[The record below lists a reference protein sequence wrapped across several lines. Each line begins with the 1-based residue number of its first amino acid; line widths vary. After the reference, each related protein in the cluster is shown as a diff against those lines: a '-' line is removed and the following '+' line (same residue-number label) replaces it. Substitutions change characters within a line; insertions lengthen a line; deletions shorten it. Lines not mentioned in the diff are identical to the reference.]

1 MAIFDKSAS
10 DYDAWY
16 TDKKGSFVGKVET
29 ELAFNMMEIKKG
41 MKILDVGCGTGNFSV
56 KLAKKGCSVTG
67 IDVSDEMLSIARKK
81 ASDLNLDI
89 ELMNMNVNNLSFDDN
104 TFDGIISMTAFEF
117 IEDAPKALKELL
129 RVVKKGGQVL
139 IGTIAGESSW
149 SELYL
154 SEPFREN
161 TVFKYAKFRT
171 VEEIKDWNR
180 EKLVDTGECLFVAPL
195 AEDCDY
201 NDETEKNLSKTTN
214 GGFICALWEK

>member
-16 TDKKGSFVGKVET
+16 TDKKGSFVDKVET

>member
-1 MAIFDKSAS
+1 MAIFDNSAS

-16 TDKKGSFVGKVET
+16 TDKKGSFVDKVET
-29 ELAFNMMEIKKG
+29 GLAFEMMEIKKG

-89 ELMNMNVNNLSFDDN
+89 ELMNMDVNNLSFDDN
-104 TFDGIISMTAFEF
+104 TFDGVISMTAFEF

-180 EKLVDTGECLFVAPL
+180 EKLVDTGECLFVSPL

-214 GGFICALWEK
+214 GGFVCALWKK